1 MSGFVCL
8 FVCFLIKRELNLLIG
23 QRVDK
28 QQSMVLVLEKVESR
42 VMGLRNEPRP
52 SFSET
57 GRKEVK
63 DMQLA
68 KFVGVETGN

>member
-1 MSGFVCL
+1 MFFL
-8 FVCFLIKRELNLLIG
+8 FFLFFLIKRELNLLTG

-28 QQSMVLVLEKVESR
+28 QQSMVLVLEKVERR